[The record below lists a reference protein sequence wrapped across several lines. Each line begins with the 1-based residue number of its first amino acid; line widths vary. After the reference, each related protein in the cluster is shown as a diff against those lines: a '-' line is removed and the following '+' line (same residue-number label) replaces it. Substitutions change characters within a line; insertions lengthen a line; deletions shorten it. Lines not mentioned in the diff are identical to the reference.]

1 MTNSSNSN
9 KPLVRIVDDDPSLRS
24 SLEFMLRCEG
34 YDVAVYESAKTFLS
48 GDMPGRPGCL
58 ILDVRMP
65 GMTGLELQ
73 EVLNARGY
81 ACPIVFLTAH
91 GDIDMAVQTMRCGAC
106 DFQQKPVKPES
117 FLQAVARALEKD
129 RELRG
134 GASDIRAE
142 LRRFESL
149 SEREEEIAR
158 LVARGLTSR
167 VIAERLGIS
176 KRTADHYRTS
186 ALAKIQVRSPA
197 ELAGFFERI
206 DRRRPNS

>member
-1 MTNSSNSN
+1 MTTDSNM
-9 KPLVRIVDDDPSLRS
+9 PLVRIVDDDPSLRA

-34 YDVAVYESAKTFLS
+34 YAVASYESAKSFLA

-58 ILDVRMP
+58 ILDVKMP

-73 EVLNARGY
+73 EVLNDRGY
-81 ACPIVFLTAH
+81 ECPIVFLTAH
-91 GDIDMAVQTMRCGAC
+91 GDIDMAVHTMRCGAC
-106 DFQQKPVKPES
+106 DFQQKPIRPES

-129 RELRG
+129 RQLRG

-142 LRRFESL
+142 LRRFNTL

-158 LVARGLTSR
+158 LVARGMTSR
-167 VIAERLGIS
+167 IIAERLGIS
-176 KRTADHYRTS
+176 KRTADHYRTA
-186 ALAKIQVRSPA
+186 ALSKIQVRSPA

-206 DRRRPNS
+206 DRHRPAS